1 MRISSGLLL
10 YQYRYRE
17 TEFISFFIVCI
28 LACNRTYDTSNG
40 RILNPS
46 FPYNSYSGTI
56 CEFGIQVPNPQGR
69 ISIYFKYFYI
79 SSRRG
84 NCTDE
89 GYLKVIFT

>member
-1 MRISSGLLL
+1 MESLFRH
-10 YQYRYRE
+10 RE
-17 TEFISFFIVCI
+17 EESISFSIVRI
-28 LACNRTYDTSNG
+28 IACNRTYDTSNG

-46 FPYNSYSGTI
+46 FPYYSYSGTT
-56 CEFGIQVPNPQGR
+56 CEFGIQVPNPQAK

-89 GYLKVIFT
+89 GYLKVIFS